1 MISDAFFNES
11 LSALKKNGALFFEA
25 YCDETVT
32 AFTDMMAGKA
42 YPEKSETTR
51 GVSLRA
57 FDGEKLLF
65 ATTEDLSEDNLRG
78 IVRKMAEQLSP
89 ANNKQPMPLSGAG
102 DSIKETGGAHD
113 WTPHREPILRNLL
126 AEQQSVQAAAGD
138 GITVKTRCYFM
149 DRKIRLLSS
158 LNGTVHDRQSVC
170 CVVTEAGNADARVTN
185 VLSPVSPDDLDRLLR
200 TKGLVTVCRDSGQE
214 PAPCPTGTF
223 DLVLLSGSSSLFFHE
238 CCGHP
243 LEIYNAMRPD
253 AVFHGK
259 IGQKIAAGCVSLCD
273 DGSLEGLWGSLTA
286 DDEGTPAQRNVLIR
300 DGVLQGYLTDI
311 AEGYRHG
318 LAPTGSARRQYY
330 KKAPAA
336 RMTNTFLMKGTDRE
350 EDIIRDTKK
359 GLLIR
364 SFSFG
369 NVNPVTGDFT
379 VRITSGNFI
388 RNGNIEEPFRGG
400 TIRAG
405 AADVLTRIDRV
416 ADNLSFTNGFCL
428 SVSGRIT
435 VSGGQPTVRIT
446 GVPVFGGE

>member
-1 MISDAFFNES
+1 MISASFFNES
-11 LSALKKNGALFFEA
+11 LDFLKRNGALFFEI
-25 YCDETVT
+25 YGDETRTV
-32 AFTDMMAGKA
+32 FTDMMAGSA
-42 YPEKSETTR
+42 YPEKGETTR

-57 FDGEKLLF
+57 FDGEKHLCVS
-65 ATTEDLSEDNLRG
+65 TEDLSEDNLRG
-78 IVRKMAEQLSP
+78 IIQKMAEQLSP
-89 ANNKQPMPLSGAG
+89 VHNKKALPSGSTENEKIINSAY
-102 DSIKETGGAHD
+102 DWAPHKET
-113 WTPHREPILRNLL
+113 ILNSLLSEQRNIR
-126 AEQQSVQAAAGD
+126 D
-138 GITVKTRCYFM
+138 TVSQDLTLKTRCYFM
-149 DRKIRLLSS
+149 DQNIQILSS
-158 LNGTVHDRQSVC
+158 VNGLIRDRRSTC
-170 CVVTEAGNADARVTN
+170 CVVTEAGNADTRVTN
-185 VLSPVSPDDLDRLLR
+185 VLSPVSHEDLNSLLR
-200 TKGLVTVCRDSGQE
+200 TKGLVTICRDPGE
-214 PAPCPTGTF
+214 APAACPTGTF

-336 RMTNTFLMKGTDRE
+336 RMTNTFLMKGSDRE

-379 VRITSGNFI
+379 VKITSGNFI

-400 TIRAG
+400 RIRAG
-405 AADVLTRIDRV
+405 AADVLTKIDRV
-416 ADNLSFTNGFCL
+416 ADNLSFTNGFCQ
-428 SVSGRIT
+428 SASGRIT
-435 VSGGQPTVRIT
+435 VSGGQPTLRIT
-446 GVPVFGGE
+446 GVPVFNEE